1 MKLLL
6 EIVISALL
14 HPLAYLLALIN
25 ILGRSDLNGG
35 QKLLWAIV
43 CIVWGIGP
51 ILYVLIGGGGL
62 WELDHTVASSTC
74 VAPAIAS
81 RPAPSSASVARTP
94 RTTSAARSAADT
106 APSRIAID

>member
-14 HPLAYLLALIN
+14 HPLAYILALVN

-62 WELDHTVASSTC
+62 W
-74 VAPAIAS
+74 
-81 RPAPSSASVARTP
+81 
-94 RTTSAARSAADT
+94 
-106 APSRIAID
+106 